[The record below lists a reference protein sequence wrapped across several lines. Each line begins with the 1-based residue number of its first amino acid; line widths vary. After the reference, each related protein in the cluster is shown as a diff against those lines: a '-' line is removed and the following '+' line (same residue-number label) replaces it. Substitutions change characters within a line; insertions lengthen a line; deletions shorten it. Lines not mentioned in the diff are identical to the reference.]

1 MACGLVTIKNDKVLI
16 GIAMIVIIFIFSS
29 SCPDT
34 KAQTNTAF
42 NPSSKF
48 SIPEYNGSLSFAV
61 NGTYSAATFEN
72 NTWTFTNLH
81 LNGSQPLK
89 NLEFSAQNSNVTI
102 FSYVTSNNTGLQT
115 IRLRYAVEGTGK
127 QILNLGLSPQE
138 AGLDSSAEWTVTV
151 NNNVFLGE
159 GEGWSI
165 SHDGTITV
173 SGPSGNVS
181 VVHTDYFGNSSNLP
195 FYQQHSVAIAIV
207 AALAIVVVIAV
218 GVKVINRKQSSES
231 ELVEARIIKNDEP
244 LNKKLGET
252 QG

>member
-1 MACGLVTIKNDKVLI
+1 MVTINGNKVSI
-16 GIAMIVIIFIFSS
+16 GVATVVIIFTFLLT
-29 SCPDT
+29 CPNT
-34 KAQTNTAF
+34 QAQTNISFTPAD
-42 NPSSKF
+42 KF
-48 SIPEYNGSLSFAV
+48 SIPAYNGTISFAV
-61 NGTYSAATFEN
+61 NGTYSNATFEN

-81 LNGSQPLK
+81 LKGSQPLE
-89 NLEFSAQNSNVTI
+89 NLEFSTQNSNVTI
-102 FSYVTSNNTGLQT
+102 FSYITSNVNGIPTV
-115 IRLRYAVEGTGK
+115 RLRYAVEGMGK
-127 QILNLGLSPQE
+127 QILNLGLSPQD
-138 AGLDSSAEWTVTV
+138 AGFDAAAEWTVTV

-165 SHDGTITV
+165 SHDGTMTV

-195 FYQQHSVAIAIV
+195 FYQQHSVAIAIA

-231 ELVEARIIKNDEP
+231 EPIETRIIKNNEP
-244 LNKKLGET
+244 LNKKLGDA